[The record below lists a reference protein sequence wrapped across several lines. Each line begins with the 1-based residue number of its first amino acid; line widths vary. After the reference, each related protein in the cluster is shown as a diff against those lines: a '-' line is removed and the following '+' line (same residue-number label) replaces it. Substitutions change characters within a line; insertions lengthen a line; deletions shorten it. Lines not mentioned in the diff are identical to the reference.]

1 MLVFMSGSQHG
12 AGKARSYRDR
22 AKYEESGSS
31 RQAKGGPGG
40 ADGCVTLVC
49 LPSVPQNL
57 TAKQIVKNQVIALV
71 VKAPVVQQLDSA
83 IHWISLCAVGNQ
95 LPYPLDG
102 DLSGGQRYPVTFG
115 TTWPRKSLI
124 IVQDSRDEKQKEL
137 HQRTYLST
145 DKQVFCQTGTP
156 GRHSSKEGK
165 KNSTSR
171 KRPGN

>member
-1 MLVFMSGSQHG
+1 MLVFIPGSQHG

-57 TAKQIVKNQVIALV
+57 TAKQIVKNQVIAFV

-83 IHWISLCAVGNQ
+83 IHFISLCAVGNQ

-137 HQRTYLST
+137 HQRTGACLCTFIYFQPST
-145 DKQVFCQTGTP
+145 YKQVCCQTGTP
-156 GRHSSKEGK
+156 
-165 KNSTSR
+165 
-171 KRPGN
+171 

>member
-1 MLVFMSGSQHG
+1 MLVFIPGSQHG

-57 TAKQIVKNQVIALV
+57 TAKQIVKNQVIAFV

-83 IHWISLCAVGNQ
+83 IHFISLCAVGNQ

-137 HQRTYLST
+137 HQRTGACLKYVHLLLAIYI
-145 DKQVFCQTGTP
+145 
-156 GRHSSKEGK
+156 
-165 KNSTSR
+165 
-171 KRPGN
+171 